1 MNSLWHVV
9 ISLLLTKILYMNSL
23 WRVVISLSLNLHNS
37 FIFEQLTN
45 FGLSKVGLISNK
57 NHFYGLPMSGK
68 FLLGDKEDR
77 FVVGTP
83 DYLAPEILLGTGHV
97 LLTTCYNTNSQ

>member
-1 MNSLWHVV
+1 
-9 ISLLLTKILYMNSL
+9 MNSL
-23 WRVVISLSLNLHNS
+23 WRVVISLYS

-68 FLLGDKEDR
+68 FLLEDKEDR

-83 DYLAPEILLGTGHV
+83 DYLAPEIFLELDMF
-97 LLTTCYNTNSQ
+97 C